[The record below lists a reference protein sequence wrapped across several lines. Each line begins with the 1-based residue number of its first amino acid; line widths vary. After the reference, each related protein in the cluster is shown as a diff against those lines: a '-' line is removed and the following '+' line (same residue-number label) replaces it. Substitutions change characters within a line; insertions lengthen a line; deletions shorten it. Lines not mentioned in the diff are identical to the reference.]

1 MEEQLKI
8 IYLHGFNSSAESKK
22 SKILNSYLEREKLIN
37 LESPNLNNSPKKAI
51 FQIEKII
58 GDSSSRV
65 CLIGS
70 SLGGLYATF
79 VADKYN
85 LKSVTLNPVVTNHI
99 SGMRDL
105 VGSHKNFHSDEE
117 YEFTLKDYFDLQK
130 LGLEKL
136 KNPLNHFCLIKM
148 SDEVLDHNVTFAFF
162 SKSYVLSEKGGN
174 HSYDDFFEKIPLILD
189 YLY

>member
-8 IYLHGFNSSAESKK
+8 IYLHGFNSSSESKK
-22 SKILNSYLEREKLIN
+22 SKILDSYLEKQQLIN
-37 LESPNLNNSPKKAI
+37 FECPNLNNSPKKAI
-51 FQIEKII
+51 SQIEKII
-58 GDSSSRV
+58 RESTSRI
-65 CLIGS
+65 CLVGS
-70 SLGGLYATF
+70 SLGGLYSTF

-85 LKSVTLNPVVTNHI
+85 LKSVTINPVVTKHI

-117 YEFTLKDYFDLQK
+117 YEFTLKDYFDLEK

-136 KNPLNHFCLIKM
+136 KKPLNHFCLIKM

-162 SKSYVLSEKGGN
+162 SKSYVLSEKEGN

-189 YLY
+189 YMY

>member
-22 SKILNSYLEREKLIN
+22 SKILNSYLEKEKLIN

-51 FQIEKII
+51 SQIEKII
-58 GDSSSRV
+58 RESSSRI

-70 SLGGLYATF
+70 SLGGLYATY

-85 LKSVTLNPVVTNHI
+85 LKSVTINPVVTNHI

-105 VGSHKNFHSDEE
+105 VGSHKNFHSEEE
-117 YEFTLKDYFDLQK
+117 YEFTLKDYLDLQK

-136 KNPLNHFCLIKM
+136 KKPLNHFCLIKM
-148 SDEVLDHNVTFAFF
+148 SDEVLDHNITFSFF

-189 YLY
+189 YMY

>member
-8 IYLHGFNSSAESKK
+8 IYLHGFNSSGESKK
-22 SKILNSYLEREKLIN
+22 SKILESYLEKEKLIN

-51 FQIEKII
+51 SQIEKII
-58 GDSSSRV
+58 RESSSRV

-70 SLGGLYATF
+70 SLGGLYATY

-85 LKSVTLNPVVTNHI
+85 LKSVTINPVVTNHI

-105 VGSHKNFHSDEE
+105 VGSHKNFHSEEE

-136 KNPLNHFCLIKM
+136 KKPLNHFCLIKM
-148 SDEVLDHNVTFAFF
+148 SDEVLDHNITFTFF

-174 HSYDDFFEKIPLILD
+174 HSYDDFFAKIPLILD
-189 YLY
+189 YMF

>member
-1 MEEQLKI
+1 MEEQLRI

-22 SKILNSYLEREKLIN
+22 SKILESYLEKEKLIN

-51 FQIEKII
+51 SQIEKII
-58 GDSSSRV
+58 RESSSRV

-79 VADKYN
+79 IADKYN
-85 LKSVTLNPVVTNHI
+85 LKSVTINPVVTNHI

-105 VGSHKNFHSDEE
+105 VGSHKNFHSEEE
-117 YEFTLKDYFDLQK
+117 YEFTLKDYLDLQK

-136 KNPLNHFCLIKM
+136 KKPLNHFCLIKM
-148 SDEVLDHNVTFAFF
+148 SDEVLDHNITFAFF

-189 YLY
+189 YMY

>member
-22 SKILNSYLEREKLIN
+22 SKILNSYLEKEKLIN

-51 FQIEKII
+51 SQIEKII
-58 GDSSSRV
+58 RESSSRV

-70 SLGGLYATF
+70 SLGGLYATY

-85 LKSVTLNPVVTNHI
+85 LKSVTINPVVTNHI

-105 VGSHKNFHSDEE
+105 VGSHKNFHSEEE

-136 KNPLNHFCLIKM
+136 KKPLNHFCLIKM
-148 SDEVLDHNVTFAFF
+148 SDEVLDHNITFAFF

-174 HSYDDFFEKIPLILD
+174 HSYDDFFAKIPLILD
-189 YLY
+189 YMY

>member
-22 SKILNSYLEREKLIN
+22 SKILNSYLEKEKLIN

-58 GDSSSRV
+58 RESSSRV
-65 CLIGS
+65 CLVGS

-85 LKSVTLNPVVTNHI
+85 LKSVTINPVVRNHI
-99 SGMRDL
+99 SGMKDL
-105 VGSHKNFHSDEE
+105 IGSHKNFHTDEE
-117 YEFTLKDYFDLQK
+117 YEFTKQDYLDLQK
-130 LGLEKL
+130 LGLEEL
-136 KNPLNHFCLIKM
+136 KNPLNHLCLIKM
-148 SDEVLDHNVTFAFF
+148 SDEVLDHNKTFAYF

-174 HSYDDFFEKIPLILD
+174 HSYDDFFEKIPFILD
-189 YLY
+189 YML

>member
-22 SKILNSYLEREKLIN
+22 SKILDSYLEKEKLIN

-51 FQIEKII
+51 SQIEKII
-58 GDSSSRV
+58 RESSSRV
-65 CLIGS
+65 CLVGS

-85 LKSVTLNPVVTNHI
+85 LKSVTINPVVANHI

-105 VGSHKNFHSDEE
+105 VGSHKNFHSEEE
-117 YEFTLKDYFDLQK
+117 YEFTLKDYLDLQK

-136 KNPLNHFCLIKM
+136 KKPLNHFCLIKM
-148 SDEVLDHNVTFAFF
+148 SDEVLDHNITFAFF

-174 HSYDDFFEKIPLILD
+174 HSYDDFFARIPLILD
-189 YLY
+189 YMY

>member
-22 SKILNSYLEREKLIN
+22 SKILNSYLEKEKLIN

-58 GDSSSRV
+58 RESSSRV
-65 CLIGS
+65 CLVGS

-85 LKSVTLNPVVTNHI
+85 LKSVTINPVVANHI

-105 VGSHKNFHSDEE
+105 VGSHKNFHSGEE
-117 YEFTLKDYFDLQK
+117 YEFRLKDYFDLQK
-130 LGLEKL
+130 LGLENL
-136 KNPLNHFCLIKM
+136 KKPLNHFCLIKM
-148 SDEVLDHNVTFAFF
+148 SDEVLDHNITFAFF

>member
-22 SKILNSYLEREKLIN
+22 SKILDSYLEKEKLIN

-51 FQIEKII
+51 SQIEKII
-58 GDSSSRV
+58 RESSSRV
-65 CLIGS
+65 CLVGS

-85 LKSVTLNPVVTNHI
+85 LKSVTINPVVTNHI

-105 VGSHKNFHSDEE
+105 VGSHKNFHSEEE
-117 YEFTLKDYFDLQK
+117 YDFTMQDYLDLQK
-130 LGLEKL
+130 LGLKEL
-136 KNPLNHFCLIKM
+136 KNPLNHLCLIKM
-148 SDEVLDHNVTFAFF
+148 SDEVLDHNKTFAYF

>member
-22 SKILNSYLEREKLIN
+22 SKILDSFLKKEKLIN

-51 FQIEKII
+51 SQIEKII
-58 GDSSSRV
+58 KESSIRV
-65 CLIGS
+65 CLVGS

-85 LKSVTLNPVVTNHI
+85 LKSVTINPVVRNHI
-99 SGMRDL
+99 SGMKDL
-105 VGSHKNFHSDEE
+105 VGSHKNFHTDEE
-117 YEFTLKDYFDLQK
+117 YEFTMKDYLDLQK
-130 LGLEKL
+130 LGLKEL
-136 KNPLNHFCLIKM
+136 KKPLNHFCLIKM
-148 SDEVLDHNVTFAFF
+148 SDEVLDHNKTFAYF

-189 YLY
+189 YMY

>member
-22 SKILNSYLEREKLIN
+22 SKILDSYLEKEKLIN

-51 FQIEKII
+51 SQIEKII
-58 GDSSSRV
+58 RESSSRV

-85 LKSVTLNPVVTNHI
+85 LKSVTINPVVTNHI

-105 VGSHKNFHSDEE
+105 VGSHKNFHSEEE
-117 YEFTLKDYFDLQK
+117 YEFTLKDYLDLQK

-136 KNPLNHFCLIKM
+136 KKPLNHFCLIKM
-148 SDEVLDHNVTFAFF
+148 SDEVLDHNITFTFF

-174 HSYDDFFEKIPLILD
+174 HSYDDFFAKIPLILD
-189 YLY
+189 YMY

>member
-8 IYLHGFNSSAESKK
+8 IYLHGFNSSSESKK
-22 SKILNSYLEREKLIN
+22 SKILNSYLEKEKLIN

-58 GDSSSRV
+58 RESSSRV
-65 CLIGS
+65 CLVGS

-85 LKSVTLNPVVTNHI
+85 LKSVTINPVVANHI

-117 YEFTLKDYFDLQK
+117 YEFTFKDFFDLQK

-136 KNPLNHFCLIKM
+136 KKPLNHFCLIKM

-174 HSYDDFFEKIPLILD
+174 HSYDDFFEKIPFILD
-189 YLY
+189 YML

>member
-22 SKILNSYLEREKLIN
+22 SKILDSYLEKEKLIN

-51 FQIEKII
+51 SQIEKII
-58 GDSSSRV
+58 RESSSRV
-65 CLIGS
+65 CLVGS

-85 LKSVTLNPVVTNHI
+85 LKSVTINPVVRNHI
-99 SGMRDL
+99 SGMKDL
-105 VGSHKNFHSDEE
+105 IGSHKNFHTDKE
-117 YEFTLKDYFDLQK
+117 YEFTMQDYLDLQK

-136 KNPLNHFCLIKM
+136 KKPLNHFCLIKM
-148 SDEVLDHNVTFAFF
+148 SDEVLDHNITFAFF

-174 HSYDDFFEKIPLILD
+174 HSFDDFFEKIPLILD
-189 YLY
+189 YMY

>member
-22 SKILNSYLEREKLIN
+22 SKILDSYLEKEKLIN

-51 FQIEKII
+51 SQIEKII
-58 GDSSSRV
+58 RESSSRV

-85 LKSVTLNPVVTNHI
+85 LKSVTINPVVTNHI

-105 VGSHKNFHSDEE
+105 VGSHKNFHTDEE

-136 KNPLNHFCLIKM
+136 KKPLNHFCLIKM
-148 SDEVLDHNVTFAFF
+148 SDEVLDHNITFTFF

-174 HSYDDFFEKIPLILD
+174 HSYDDFFAKIPLILD
-189 YLY
+189 FMY

>member
-22 SKILNSYLEREKLIN
+22 SKILDSYLEKEKLIN

-51 FQIEKII
+51 SQIEKII
-58 GDSSSRV
+58 RESSSRI
-65 CLIGS
+65 CLVGS

-85 LKSVTLNPVVTNHI
+85 LKSVTINPVVTNHI
-99 SGMRDL
+99 SGMRNL

-130 LGLEKL
+130 LGLQKL
-136 KNPLNHFCLIKM
+136 KEPLNHLCLVKM
-148 SDEVLDHNVTFAFF
+148 SDEVLDHNITLAFF
-162 SKSYVLSEKGGN
+162 SESYMLSEKGGN

-189 YLY
+189 YMY